1 MATLNVDEQAKV
13 DRYNELERAQ
23 RYGERPRDAAQLEHA
38 RVLAEYA
45 QRNAETRERVLAE
58 RKAEA
63 EKEAAKHQSRRDAAV
78 LVAQNEYKAVAR
90 ATFPGTAQQ
99 FDAAWPELL
108 KQWQIRNTAVD
119 MDALVERKRQQ
130 MAGMI

>member
-1 MATLNVDEQAKV
+1 MATLNADEQAKV

-38 RVLAEYA
+38 RVLAENA

-58 RKAEA
+58 RQA
-63 EKEAAKHQSRRDAAV
+63 EKAADAAKHQARRDTEVLAAQE
-78 LVAQNEYKAVAR
+78 AYKQTAR
-90 ATFPGTAQQ
+90 VTFPGTPAQ

-108 KQWQIRNTAVD
+108 RAWQIRKTATD

-130 MAGMI
+130 MAGML